1 MKKIIFAVICLSA
14 CTYLFAKPA
23 QILNTQITK
32 NYLQENFSKE
42 FKALKTELTKT
53 QKVYVSQQ
61 QPLSQQPVQYQ
72 AIVKSV
78 EKALQTAIENDD
90 RYISQYKNSPD
101 KQEYL
106 EYFKSS
112 RIMYQQMLKQKVGI
126 KIAEYAKKNLNISI
140 MKDIHAYCVNP
151 EQLTLSFS
159 YADRRAKII
168 YQSENGHILHVVAQD
183 ILNEDR

>member
-1 MKKIIFAVICLSA
+1 MKKIFFAVICLSA
-14 CTYLFAKPA
+14 CTCLFAKTA
-23 QILNTQITK
+23 VVSNTQITK

-42 FKALKTELTKT
+42 FKALKTELTKA
-53 QKVYVSQQ
+53 QKVSLQQ
-61 QPLSQQPVQYQ
+61 QKPISQQPAQYQ
-72 AIVKSV
+72 IIVKSV
-78 EKALQTAIENDD
+78 DKALQTAIENDD

-112 RIMYQQMLKQKVGI
+112 RIMYQQMLEQKVGI

-140 MKDIHAYCVNP
+140 MKDIRAYCVNP

>member
-1 MKKIIFAVICLSA
+1 MKKIFFAVICLSA

-23 QILNTQITK
+23 QISNTQITK
-32 NYLQENFSKE
+32 VYLQENFSEE
-42 FKALKTELTKT
+42 FKVLKTELVKA
-53 QKVYVSQQ
+53 QKVSVPQQ
-61 QPLSQQPVQYQ
+61 KPLSQQPAQYQ

-106 EYFKSS
+106 DYFKSS
-112 RIMYQQMLKQKVGI
+112 RIMYEQMLEQKVGV
-126 KIAEYAKKNLNISI
+126 KIAEYAKKNLNISM

-168 YQSENGHILHVVAQD
+168 YQSENGHILHVIAQD